1 MENARNVHTFGVS
14 FILSPNLSPEE
25 KKKSGG
31 QENKIPYGFFPRGDK
46 FGDKFHQSLMY
57 QRFPAFS
64 ICPRFLICP
73 QNRRQMKIPFPVFRG
88 DKSPETVDIQGFDG
102 FCPRVDT
109 ENMGT
114 VKSGDKLS
122 PASVSMGTKAR
133 KPLIYRR
140 LMAFVPTSVLRI
152 WGQTEMRILSVSIFS
167 FCPRLSPKQE
177 NRGQNGPFENAR
189 KMGLF

>member
-1 MENARNVHTFGVS
+1 MENARNAHTFGVS
-14 FILSPNLSPEE
+14 FILSPNLSPKE
-25 KKKSGG
+25 KKEWG

-46 FGDKFHQSLMY
+46 FGDKFLQTPVN

-73 QNRRQMKIPFPVFRG
+73 QNRGQMKIPFPVFRE
-88 DKSPETVDIQGFDG
+88 DKRPETVDLQGFDG

-114 VKSGDKLS
+114 DKNEN
-122 PASVSMGTKAR
+122 
-133 KPLIYRR
+133 
-140 LMAFVPTSVLRI
+140 FVP
-152 WGQTEMRILSVSIFS
+152 IFS